1 VCRLYDFLLQ
11 QLAAESYLS
20 RDSFDNEPLMLR
32 LLRNGNNRIAFAT
45 PLSNRLP
52 GTSQLT
58 EGQADDFLKRFQILD
73 QWSDDPRRRGNVTIG
88 EDAYRELA
96 GEQILAN
103 SGLSVTLTRDIDPT
117 SPRLNSVTLSI
128 RSTESLDVERGGD
141 RMRDMYGADL
151 ELLNYGV
158 ALAQLD
164 ALDRFY
170 QWLQTRPDLLSGP
183 LYVTGYSLGGHLAQL
198 FTEMHPEAIAG
209 TVVFNAP
216 GRGSLGRATSLQA
229 VLDYYRQV
237 LRDPAKGPPLS
248 DNSEQVQWRED
259 AVKAASQLNPV
270 SIYSDVRERWAAWST
285 QREFGLVG
293 ALTVGRSTDIDA
305 VAAEK
310 ITAWYG
316 HADTNDSEVV
326 ANLGIHA
333 PSRSV
338 FIEDQ
343 PAAQGFAGLL
353 TKLEKFLGVEGD
365 FGTTHSITLM
375 GDALAVIRVLA
386 KLDREDRA
394 TASDYLDRIRP
405 LLSTA
410 SNARAEGSI
419 GSKGL
424 AEFDPLENVV
434 RALGHLLRVELDPMD
449 PGHGGGDFADIVQR
463 DAFHENLRRID
474 EAAGAATSEKRYDI
488 QLLGGMT
495 PAQIEARATATDE
508 HAAAWRY
515 AVLRG
520 NPFVVLGFDYAGHN
534 AAGELDLH
542 DPETRRGDLTTDW
555 LKDRSFFLAS
565 KAQANLANVAVI
577 ENRTDEF
584 NWKLSD
590 IATGYVLSVLQSEL
604 APGADGGQ
612 QLHSRA
618 REAIVFGGDSA
629 DALQGTDNDDRL
641 YGGRG
646 TDFLRGK
653 EGDDRLEGGEGL
665 DVYSYGASKGAI
677 LGLVTTDGNDTI
689 RDTDGRGVLRYVY
702 DGATRGTAIAFD
714 AHVKLSDTRWSSAD
728 GRFEYEK
735 RDGDLVVTVK
745 ASPGGTFTL
754 KNFRDGDFGIRLA
767 SERSMPQIVFM
778 ATGDTDPARLDDF
791 MVGRVVTEN
800 SGITAVPTL
809 PGNPGDRLDGGEGND
824 EIIGDYF
831 PFDHPDPNG
840 LIMRYGVP
848 MAFPEHELI
857 FEQRAKLDRDWL
869 LGGPGRDAIFAG
881 GEADLVEG
889 GADGILRGAAGG
901 DMIDGGVGDDVLYG
915 DVRIPIVDAIRE
927 GDIAT
932 GTGLKGDGILG
943 GAGDDW
949 VVGAAGND
957 WLAGGGGDDLI
968 VGGGGDDD
976 IQGDSGAFPWANPAW
991 RVERVRVFE
1000 GENERFEMV
1009 LHDMMVRD
1017 LSPAGRDTIHAGAG
1031 DDWVYG
1037 NGADDLLDGGTG
1049 HDVLVGGA
1057 GSDVLLGGAGR
1068 DVLLGDDAGAPGSG
1082 ADYLDGGLGED
1093 RLEGGAGDDVL
1104 AGGPGADVL
1113 VGGAGR
1119 DIYLFEKGDGQDI
1132 VADTP
1137 GNARSADASIL
1148 VFGDGVKREDIKFR
1162 IGSLAVDYGLSDPD
1176 APAGDRD
1183 VVHVD
1188 GFDPMHPTDFG
1199 GLAELRFVDGTV
1211 MDYAAILAQGFDID
1225 GTDAND
1231 GLGSGTAPALVGSAV
1246 VDRIRG
1252 FGGQDALIG
1261 HGGDD
1266 VLDGGDGDD
1275 YLRGDD
1281 GGDLLHG
1288 GAGEDDIE
1296 GGAGDD
1302 TLIGG
1307 AGRDRLD
1314 GGEGDDVYDFAP
1326 GDGADTILDTQGRNR
1341 IRFAAGITSQDL
1353 AATRLAG
1360 QGGGTYASFTIG
1372 SDGDGDEILFR
1383 LDAAPGALA
1392 AFTFAFADGTQAEAL
1407 DVFAASMAR
1416 ASHIVSLDG
1425 GALDDIG
1432 GPYADRLWGGPQSD
1446 TLRGMGGNDELG
1458 GAGGNDV
1465 LLGGDGDDLLVGGG
1479 GDDVL
1484 DGGAGRDTYRLTLA
1498 MGLDRIVERPDDVS
1512 VLEFGTDFLLADTE
1526 AWRRGTDLVVRLRGV
1541 SEGVTIADYFDLAGT
1556 VRQTGWRVLEGDVD
1570 QDLAMVLPSLAPAPR
1585 DTDPAALEAR
1595 YRADLHQFLDRQW
1608 RAWGY
1613 VPQAD
1618 GGYRLTYERT
1628 VGTEESGRTF
1638 ESHVATLRLDDVV
1651 VDPVAAGAG
1660 QPMNV
1665 TESQRV
1671 TRTASRTVTRPG
1683 GGSVDLRLG
1692 NGGDLGSTPY
1702 ALPSTNNFPYVD
1714 SSGRSARIDG
1724 GVGGS
1729 NPYLYTSPVDGTTYY
1744 FPRTTRIT
1752 NSGGLT
1758 GDGGSSGGGP
1768 TTYTV
1773 TDRYV
1778 EFTHDQIV
1786 RLHDLRGG
1794 AADDLAPAG
1803 LWTNG
1808 DAPDSGV
1815 WFFAA
1820 ADGGAGADRLGL
1832 QPGSQTGYPDLPH
1845 RQPDAGSSAAP
1856 VHVPGL
1862 FLNGNDGND
1871 DLRGGSSDD
1880 VLVGGRGN
1888 DFLAGGAGDD
1898 RYVLEAGGGRDTIY
1912 DGGEVVAGRVDED
1925 VVVLPDGVRT
1935 GDLRFAW
1942 HDALHV
1948 PWRDLSMQIP
1958 VYSTHAVLGVSWGTG
1973 DGVDIVLPHRVVGA
1987 GTGIDLFRFADGT
2000 ELVFADIL
2008 ARAPLHA
2015 LDPSLPDETLVAATS
2030 GSPLSGSPLS
2040 GSQLSGEDG
2049 DDTLTGGAAAD
2060 LLVGGNG
2067 RDVITGGAG
2076 DDWLVGG
2083 ELIYVPFGDSADW
2096 TGSLWDGGN
2105 VFRGG
2110 AGDDLIVPGG
2120 GSDVFEFDRGDG
2132 RDTIRDALHVTPY
2145 TDAYTTR
2152 DFAADSLPDV
2162 PWPADFDP
2170 YARVVD
2176 HRAQLVDAADA
2187 LRFGAGIRPEHIV
2200 ATHEYFDLVVHY
2212 AGPFTEVR
2220 FANWFATPVV
2230 QLQRV
2235 VFDDGTM
2242 WNQAQLL
2249 ARIDAPYHPDVAN
2262 HAPVAQIATQ
2272 ALRVR
2277 AGETLRWTLPAVAFR
2292 DDDFGDA
2299 IALSIDSADG
2309 GALPGWASVVPIWGD
2324 PERVTSQAF
2333 TLVPD
2338 ATSVGRHGFVLTAID
2353 LGGLAATIAIDVEVL
2368 APNTAPVLVRPLANL
2383 TAGPA
2388 RASSRALDLAAFV
2401 DVDPDDALRFE
2412 LAMHDGSSLPAWM
2425 QPDLATGR
2433 IGLAPTAV
2441 DAGVYTLRLRAID
2454 GAGADTVA
2462 DFTVTAGASLLGTAS
2477 SDTLSGTAGDDLI
2490 VGGMGFDRLTGFAGD
2505 DTYRFGSSDGADLI
2519 VDSAGNDRILFASSL
2534 TPDSV
2539 VVRIGMSGTAPV
2551 ARLRLLDAFGAEMTQ
2566 GIDMPLPI
2574 GTSTASSI
2582 DPSTLFLPVE
2592 LAQFGT
2598 SDPISLASLVVRE
2611 RSIAL
2616 SPAAA
2621 SYVGNRDDETIVA
2634 GAATTSVSGGSGH
2647 DVVMAAAVGL
2657 TARGGGGED
2666 YLQGGAG
2673 ADRLFGEASDDVLSG
2688 RAGNDVID
2696 GGGGADFLMGGSGDD
2711 QLSGGT
2717 GMDML
2722 AGGAGADVLTGL
2734 DSGDLVAFNRGDG
2747 ADRFVAPRAGFGTL
2761 SLGGGLGL
2769 ADLSL
2774 TRTGADLVLHAGD
2787 ADSLTFE
2794 GWYAATPVRP
2804 LTRLQVVAV
2813 PSTEPVG
2820 SGVASSAIADQRA
2833 EWFSLTGIVS
2843 AYDAA
2848 AAKSPGLSRW
2858 AIADAAAAFHQGG
2871 SDDRMFGG
2879 DLAWWFA
2886 RGAPEGGLSV
2896 GQARAFLEAQV
2907 FAAQRPVQPTTSAM
2921 SGVAILT

>member
-1 VCRLYDFLLQ
+1 MEPLAMSTSVSTLYDFLLL
-11 QLAAESYLS
+11 QLAAESYLTES
-20 RDSFDNEPLMLR
+20 PFDEDASVKQALQR
-32 LLRNGNNRIAFAT
+32 GNNRAEFVA
-45 PLSNRLP
+45 
-52 GTSQLT
+52 QLT
-58 EGQADDFLKRFQILD
+58 DPLRGKTRAADSQAKEFLTRFRILD

-565 KAQANLANVAVI
+565 KAQANLANVVVI
-577 ENRTDEF
+577 ENQTDEF

-714 AHVKLSDTRWSSAD
+714 AHVKLSDTRWSSVD

-1068 DVLLGDDAGAPGSG
+1068 DVLLGDDAGAPGGG

-1162 IGSLAVDYGLSDPD
+1162 IGSLAVDYGLSEPD

-1188 GFDPMHPTDFG
+1188 GFDPMHPNDFG

-1266 VLDGGDGDD
+1266 ALDGGDGDD
-1275 YLRGDD
+1275 QLRGDD
-1281 GGDLLHG
+1281 GNDLLLG

-1326 GDGADTILDTQGRNR
+1326 GDGADTILDTQGHNR
-1341 IRFAAGITSQDL
+1341 IRFAAGIVAQDL
-1353 AATRLAG
+1353 VATRLAG
-1360 QGGGTYASFTIG
+1360 QGGGTYASFAVGT
-1372 SDGDGDEILFR
+1372 DGDEILFR

-1392 AFTFAFADGTQAEAL
+1392 AFTFEFADGTQADAL
-1407 DVFAASMAR
+1407 DLFAASMAR
-1416 ASHIVSLDG
+1416 ASHLVSLDG
-1425 GALDDIG
+1425 GALDAVG
-1432 GPYADRLWGGPQSD
+1432 GPYADKLWGGPQAD
-1446 TLRGMGGNDELG
+1446 TLRGMGGTDELG

-1479 GDDVL
+1479 GDDLL

-1498 MGLDRIVERPDDVS
+1498 MGLDRIVEGPDDPG
-1512 VLEFGTDFLLADTE
+1512 VLEFGADFALADTE
-1526 AWRRGTDLVVRLRGV
+1526 AWRRGTDLVVRLRGAA
-1541 SEGVTIADYFDLAGT
+1541 EGVTIADYFDLAGN
-1556 VRQTGWRVLEGDVD
+1556 VRQTGWRVREGDVE
-1570 QDLAMVLPSLAPAPR
+1570 QDLATVLPSLAPAPL
-1585 DTDPAALEAR
+1585 DTGTTALEAR
-1595 YRADLHQFLDRQW
+1595 YRADLRQFLDRQF

-1628 VGTEESGRTF
+1628 VGSEESGRTY
-1638 ESHVATLRLDDVV
+1638 ETHIAMLRIDDVV
-1651 VDPVAAGAG
+1651 VDHVLAGGGA
-1660 QPMNV
+1660 PM
-1665 TESQRV
+1665 TASETQRV
-1671 TRTASRTVTRPG
+1671 VRTVARTVTRPG
-1683 GGSVDLRLG
+1683 GGSVDLPLG
-1692 NGGDLGSTPY
+1692 NGGDLGSIPY
-1702 ALPSTNNFPYVD
+1702 AVPSISNFPYVD
-1714 SSGRSARIDG
+1714 SSGRSARSAG
-1724 GVGGS
+1724 EVATNS
-1729 NPYLYTSPVDGTTYY
+1729 QYFHTSPVDGTTYY
-1744 FPRTTRIT
+1744 FPRVTRIIET
-1752 NSGGLT
+1752 RGLI
-1758 GDGGSSGGGP
+1758 DGSGSSDSGP

-1778 EFTHDQIV
+1778 EHTHDQTV
-1786 RLHDLRGG
+1786 RLPDLRGG
-1794 AADDLAPAG
+1794 AGDDLIPAG
-1803 LWTNG
+1803 TWTNG
-1808 DAPDSGV
+1808 PPPGSGV
-1815 WFFAA
+1815 WEFGVVV
-1820 ADGGAGADRLGL
+1820 GGAGADRLGL
-1832 QPGSQTGYPDLPH
+1832 QPGAQTADPGLPH
-1845 RQPDAGSSAAP
+1845 RQPDAGSSAPP

-1862 FLNGNDGND
+1862 FLSGDDGDD

-1880 VLVGGRGN
+1880 ILVGGRGN
-1888 DFLAGGAGDD
+1888 DFLAGGSGND
-1898 RYVLEAGGGRDTIY
+1898 RYVLQRDGGRDTIH
-1912 DGGEVVAGRVDED
+1912 DGGQQIAGRADED
-1925 VVVLPDGVRT
+1925 VVVLPDGVRVD
-1935 GDLRFAW
+1935 DLRFAW

-1948 PWRDLSMQIP
+1948 PWRDLSVQIP
-1958 VYSTHAVLGVSWGTG
+1958 VDSMHAVLGVSWGTG
-1973 DGVDIVLPHRVVGA
+1973 DGVDIVMPHRAIGA

-2000 ELVFADIL
+2000 ELTFPDIL
-2008 ARAPLHA
+2008 ARAPLHP
-2015 LDPSLPDETLVAATS
+2015 LDPSLADEVLVAGPD
-2030 GSPLSGSPLS
+2030 GSS
-2040 GSQLSGEDG
+2040 LSGEDG
-2049 DDTLTGGAAAD
+2049 DDTLTGGAAPD

-2067 RDVITGGAG
+2067 RDVLSGGGG

-2110 AGDDLIVPGG
+2110 AGDDLIVAGG
-2120 GSDVFEFDRGDG
+2120 GSDRFEIDRGDG

-2145 TDAYTTR
+2145 TDVYTTR
-2152 DFAADSLPDV
+2152 DFASDSLPDV

-2176 HRAQLVDAADA
+2176 HRAQLVNAADV
-2187 LRFGAGIRPEHIV
+2187 LRFGAGIRPEHVV
-2200 ATHEYFDLVVHY
+2200 ATRDDRDLVVHY

-2230 QLQRV
+2230 QLQSV
-2235 VFDDGTM
+2235 VFDDGSV
-2242 WNQAQLL
+2242 WSQAQLL
-2249 ARIDAPYHPDVAN
+2249 ARLDVPHHEDVAN
-2262 HAPVAQIATQ
+2262 RAPVAQIAKQ

-2277 AGETLRWTLPAVAFR
+2277 AGETLRWTLPATAFR
-2292 DDDFGDA
+2292 DDDFGDTL
-2299 IALSIDSADG
+2299 ALSFDVAG
-2309 GALPGWASVVPIWGD
+2309 GGGLPGWAGVVPVADDDGTG
-2324 PERVTSQAF
+2324 VTSHEF
-2333 TLVPD
+2333 TLAPD
-2338 ATSVGRHGFVLTAID
+2338 ATSVGTHGIVVTAID
-2353 LGGLAATIAIDVEVL
+2353 RGGLAATIAIDVEVL
-2368 APNTAPVLVRPLANL
+2368 APNTAPVLVGPLENL

-2388 RASSRALDLAAFV
+2388 RPSDLALDLAAFV
-2401 DVDPDDALRFE
+2401 DADPDDTLRFE
-2412 LAMHDGSSLPAWM
+2412 LAMHDGSPLPAWM
-2425 QPDLATGR
+2425 QPDLPAGR
-2433 IGLAPTAV
+2433 IHLAPTAA
-2441 DAGVYTLRLRAID
+2441 DAGAHALRLRAID
-2454 GAGADTVA
+2454 GAGADAVA
-2462 DFTVTAGASLLGTAS
+2462 DFTVTAGVSVLGTS
-2477 SDTLSGTAGDDLI
+2477 SADTLSGTAGDDLI
-2490 VGGMGFDRLTGFAGD
+2490 TGGPGFDRLNGSAGD
-2505 DTYRFGSSDGADLI
+2505 DTYGFGVGDGVDLI
-2519 VDSAGNDRILFASSL
+2519 VDPEGDDRIVFASPLS
-2534 TPDSV
+2534 PDRV
-2539 VVRIGMSGTAPV
+2539 AVRIGISGTAPV
-2551 ARLRLLDAFGAEMTQ
+2551 ARLRVLDAYGAETTQ
-2566 GIDMPLPI
+2566 GVDMPLPP
-2574 GTSTASSI
+2574 GTSASSI
-2582 DPSTLFLPVE
+2582 DPSIPSLPVE
-2592 LAQFGT
+2592 LAQFGAA
-2598 SDPISLASLVVRE
+2598 DPVALASLVVRE
-2611 RSIAL
+2611 RTILLAPTTATYL
-2616 SPAAA
+2616 
-2621 SYVGNRDDETIVA
+2621 GNRDDETILA

-2647 DVVMAAAVGL
+2647 DIVVAASIGLMAL
-2657 TARGGGGED
+2657 GGGGED

-2673 ADRLFGEASDDVLSG
+2673 ADRLYGEASDDILAG
-2688 RAGNDVID
+2688 RAGTDLLD
-2696 GGGGADFLMGGSGDD
+2696 GGSGADFLLGGAGDD

-2722 AGGAGADVLTGL
+2722 AGGAGADVLSGVEG
-2734 DSGDLVAFNRGDG
+2734 GDLVAFNRGDG
-2747 ADRFVAPRAGFGTL
+2747 ADRLVAPRAGFGTL

-2769 ADLSL
+2769 PDLAL
-2774 TRTGADLVLHAGD
+2774 TRAGADLVLHAGD
-2787 ADSLTFE
+2787 TDSLTFE

-2804 LTRLQVVAV
+2804 LTRLQIVALPV
-2813 PSTEPVG
+2813 TAPVG
-2820 SGVASSAIADQRA
+2820 SVAPAGVLADQRA

-2843 AYDAA
+2843 SYDAA
-2848 AAKSPGLSRW
+2848 LAKSPGLSRW
-2858 AIADAAAAFHQGG
+2858 AIAGSAAAFHQGG

-2879 DLAWWFA
+2879 DLAWWVA
-2886 RGAPEGGLSV
+2886 RGAPEAGLSV
-2896 GQARAFLEAQV
+2896 GQARAFLDAQV
-2907 FAAQRPVQPTTSAM
+2907 FAVTQPVKPTASTI
-2921 SGVAILT
+2921 SGVVILS